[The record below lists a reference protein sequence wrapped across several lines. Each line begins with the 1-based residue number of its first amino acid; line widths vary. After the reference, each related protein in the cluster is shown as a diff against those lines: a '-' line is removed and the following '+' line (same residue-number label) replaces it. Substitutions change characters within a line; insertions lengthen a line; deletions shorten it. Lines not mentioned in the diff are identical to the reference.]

1 MRVRS
6 PLRQNFIWIDSRV
19 GKCTVPLAKV
29 AGSSPGPKDK
39 NFLLSSPIHHIQL
52 NCLGLF
58 NTHSL
63 WVHPVSSERGWDERA
78 FRMRVVPILSIR
90 LKPQN
95 HSEMEIGTT
104 PPAQDQP
111 PKWDN
116 ASRLRKG
123 FFVFFRFF
131 VCVCLRIGAVAA
143 RKTSVRVLVGSI
155 PASENFIWIVWPS
168 GKVQIPL
175 GWGCGF
181 ESRPEGQN
189 FLLSSPIHQIQLN
202 CLL

>member
-1 MRVRS
+1 MVARKTSVRVLVGS
-6 PLRQNFIWIDSRV
+6 IPASENFVRIDSRV

-39 NFLLSSPIHHIQL
+39 NFLLSSPIHQIQL

-116 ASRLRKG
+116 ASRPRKG
-123 FFVFFRFF
+123 FFVSFSCVHVWVGGRVGGTQGFRVFF
-131 VCVCLRIGAVAA
+131 LRSTPIQ
-143 RKTSVRVLVGSI
+143 KI
-155 PASENFIWIVWPS
+155 YPH
-168 GKVQIPL
+168 
-175 GWGCGF
+175 
-181 ESRPEGQN
+181 
-189 FLLSSPIHQIQLN
+189 SPM
-202 CLL
+202 